1 MARARNTVAACET
14 GAVAAVPAPI
24 RKVAPSGF
32 ITGPLSAAVAKA
44 LAHDPN
50 TVPPS
55 IQDSLSALGVVLSST
70 APGSLHRS
78 AVARLQMRRL
88 RGLR

>member
-1 MARARNTVAACET
+1 MAWARFSGDPTEA

-32 ITGPLSAAVAKA
+32 ITGPVSAAVAKA

-50 TVPPS
+50 AVPPS

-78 AVARLQMRRL
+78 SVARLQMRRL